1 MFDLFP
7 KCIGLRELQEYFEET
22 SLKFPLF
29 CSPQPLKQELT
40 PAQRDIQLRHNSR
53 VAKGES
59 YSDIAQELAE
69 QMIEKDRKIKK
80 LQLELKKFKA
90 NTSSNKKQ

>member
-22 SLKFPLF
+22 SIKFPLF
-29 CSPQPLKQELT
+29 YSPQPIKQELT
-40 PAQRDIQLRHNSR
+40 PTQRDIQLRHNSR
-53 VAKGES
+53 VAKGEK

-69 QMIEKDRKIKK
+69 QMVEKDRKIKK
-80 LQLELKKFKA
+80 LQVELKKLKNNA
-90 NTSSNKKQ
+90 VRNKIK

>member
-29 CSPQPLKQELT
+29 YSPEPLKQELT
-40 PAQRDIQLRHNSR
+40 PSQRDIQLRHNSR
-53 VAKGES
+53 VARGET

-69 QMIEKDRKIKK
+69 QLVEKDRKIKK
-80 LQLELKKFKA
+80 LQLELKKLKA